1 METTG
6 GTCLIVGCG
15 YVGLRLARHQ
25 AAQGAAQGAV
35 QGAAL
40 GPVLALVRRAAS
52 AEALSQE
59 GIPALVLDLDDA
71 APTASLPDSLRP
83 GSVVYLAPPS
93 GLGTDDLRLA
103 RCLELLG
110 GTRPEVLLYLSTT
123 GVYGDTGGTAVDE
136 VSPVA
141 PGDARARQRV
151 AAEGRVTRWCAER
164 GVRGVV
170 VRVPAIYGP
179 QRLPLDRLLR
189 GEPVLRP
196 EDSAPGNRI
205 HVDDLVVACLAALAR
220 PVSGTFNVTD
230 GLPESMADFT
240 TRVASLAGLPAPPRI
255 SWAEA
260 QQVLSPGLLAFLRE
274 RRRVET
280 RRAQELG
287 WAPRYANPDEGIRA
301 SLVEMGWIAP
311 SSGGR

>member
-1 METTG
+1 METITR

-15 YVGLRLARHQ
+15 YVGLRLARRQ
-25 AAQGAAQGAV
+25 
-35 QGAAL
+35 AAL
-40 GPVLALVRRAAS
+40 GPVLALVRRATS
-52 AEALSQE
+52 AEALIHE
-59 GIPALVLDLDDA
+59 GIPVVAMDLDDA
-71 APTASLPDSLRP
+71 ATAASLPGSLMP

-93 GLGTDDLRLA
+93 GVGTDDLRLA
-103 RCLELLG
+103 RCLDLLG

-123 GVYGDTGGTAVDE
+123 GVYGDTVGAPVDE
-136 VSPVA
+136 GSSVA
-141 PGDARARQRV
+141 PGDDRSRQRL

-205 HVDDLVVACLAALAR
+205 HVDDLVEACLAALAR

-230 GLPESMADFT
+230 GQPESMADFT
-240 TRVASLAGLPAPPRI
+240 TRVASLAGLPAPPQV

-260 QQVLSPGLLAFLRE
+260 QRVLSPGLLAFLRE
-274 RRRVET
+274 ARWVET

-287 WAPRYANPDEGIRA
+287 WAPRYGIPGEGIRA
-301 SLVEMGWIAP
+301 SLIEMGWVVAAEH
-311 SSGGR
+311 